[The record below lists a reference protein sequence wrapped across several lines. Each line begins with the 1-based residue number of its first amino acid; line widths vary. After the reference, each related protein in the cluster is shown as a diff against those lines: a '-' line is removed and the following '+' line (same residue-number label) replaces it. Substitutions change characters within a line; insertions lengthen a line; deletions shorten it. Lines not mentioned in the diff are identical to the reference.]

1 MKSNYD
7 GFRGWLNY
15 IRDYNDNKDLLGENT
30 LEKELREEIEKLK
43 ANSKEKDN
51 LLVLRNKRIDSC
63 NEEIIDLKRC
73 NDEIRRN
80 MQEMGKESKK
90 LQEKLQEKEKAR
102 RKNAGAIGGLKAKI
116 NELTKDLERA
126 NQKITWL
133 KTNQK
138 APTKEEIIAY
148 ETRQREVE
156 KRQKNGKPNNNI

>member
-63 NEEIIDLKRC
+63 NEEIIDLKR
-73 NDEIRRN
+73 RN
-80 MQEMGKESKK
+80 NELRKAMQELGKENKK
-90 LQEKLQEKEKAR
+90 LYEKLQEKETAR

-116 NELTKDLERA
+116 NELKQDLERA

-148 ETRQREVE
+148 EMRMKEVE
-156 KRQKNGKPNNNI
+156 KRQKQK

>member
-63 NEEIIDLKRC
+63 NEEIIDLKRR

-80 MQEMGKESKK
+80 MQEMGKENKK
-90 LQEKLQEKEKAR
+90 LHEKLQEKETAR
-102 RKNAGAIGGLKAKI
+102 RKNAGAIGGLKAENNKLKQ
-116 NELTKDLERA
+116 ELDKA
-126 NQKITWL
+126 NYTIEYYRKSKKPNI
-133 KTNQK
+133 
-138 APTKEEIIAY
+138 EEIKAY
-148 ETRQREVE
+148 ELGHREVE
-156 KRQKNGKPNNNI
+156 KRQKNGIIQ

>member
-15 IRDYNDNKDLLGENT
+15 IRDYKDNKDLLGENT

-51 LLVLRNKRIDSC
+51 LLVLRNNRIDALGEELI
-63 NEEIIDLKRC
+63 NERKRC
-73 NDEIRRN
+73 NELRSN
-80 MQEMGKESKK
+80 LQSYGKEVDK
-90 LQEKLQEKEKAR
+90 LEEKVKEKELAR

-148 ETRQREVE
+148 ETQMKEVE
-156 KRQKNGKPNNNI
+156 KRLKK